1 MKRLAFLVALVL
13 AIGVYAANEVNTVLT
28 LKVTDGYW
36 DYTRA
41 INSTYNITAQNPNM
55 QGGTVNVSS
64 NWTVITTGSVTTN
77 GWSFWR
83 NLNTNGIYCQ
93 IGVSNNVGMTNP
105 AVFARLEPGESTII
119 KLEPTASYWAM
130 ALETSSISV
139 VLERFIADR

>member
-1 MKRLAFLVALVL
+1 MKRIALFFVLLLAV
-13 AIGVYAANEVNTVLT
+13 GVFAANEVNTVLT

-41 INSTYNITAQNPNM
+41 INSTHSITAQNPNM
-55 QGGTVNVSS
+55 QGGTVNLSS
-64 NWTVITTGSVTTN
+64 NWTVITVGNVTTN

-93 IGVSNNVGMTNP
+93 VGVSNNVGMTNP
-105 AVFARLEPGESTII
+105 AVFARLEPGESAVI
-119 KLEPTASYWAM
+119 KLDPTASYWAR
-130 ALETSSISV
+130 ALETSSIAV